1 MELVANIW
9 PIIDRETGIVQRF
22 LIRAY
27 AMSGTDDE
35 ISAVLTTLARSDYR
49 TALPVKIPDKY
60 EVIIPDK
67 YELTSEHGTIS
78 GAIPISGF
86 HEKMNSIVE
95 DTLGELEQSFAKI
108 HNYGVDSSGN
118 PQPPKQLK
126 FPDNPYFVTTSLLE
140 SSGGE
145 LIVQLSPK
153 L

>member
-9 PIIDRETGIVQRF
+9 PIVDQETGIVHRF

-27 AMSGTDDE
+27 ALSATDEE

-49 TALPVKIPDKY
+49 TAPPVKIPDRYK
-60 EVIIPDK
+60 
-67 YELTSEHGTIS
+67 LTSEHGTIS

-86 HEKMNSIVE
+86 HEELNNIVE
-95 DTLGELEQSFAKI
+95 EALGELEQSFAKL
-108 HNYGVDSSGN
+108 HNYGVNSSGN
-118 PQPPKQLK
+118 PRPAKSLK

-140 SSGGE
+140 SPSGE
-145 LIVQLSPK
+145 LIVQLSPM